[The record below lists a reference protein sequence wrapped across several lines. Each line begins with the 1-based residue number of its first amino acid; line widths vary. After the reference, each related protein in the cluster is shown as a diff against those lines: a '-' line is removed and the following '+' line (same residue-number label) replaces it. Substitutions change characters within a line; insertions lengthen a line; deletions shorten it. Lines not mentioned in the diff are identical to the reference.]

1 MVAVARR
8 RVADDDAEDVV
19 QATLAEALTSKEKPQ
34 DPDALRRWL
43 WGVLRHKIADHYR
56 KRRREVLDDSVDAAT
71 DSPDEA
77 TEDLLRWAVQRLP
90 QGGDV
95 QETFQW
101 LLREG
106 EGEKLESIAEE
117 AGIPAPRVR
126 KRVSRLRQHLRTHWM
141 KEVAVLAALGIVATL
156 AYLFVRRPLERE
168 GVEIALPD
176 PAVQEQERKRQ
187 RGIELRRDGL
197 RDCSKGL
204 DDACIQ
210 QLDEAKKL
218 DPAGEDEVVLRA
230 RKAVEGRK
238 LTPENTLDQKAPFV
252 PLLSDSSSLPEKPI
266 PAPFSTSAPM
276 TTSSLPVAPPTAA
289 PLTTATGKMPP
300 IPKIPAKPTGKAPS
314 GFDAPELG
322 LGGSSGDSSMGGGP
336 KGKK

>member
-156 AYLFVRRPLERE
+156 AYLFIKKPLEPE
-168 GVEIALPD
+168 GVQIALPD

-187 RGIELRRDGL
+187 RGVELRRNGL
-197 RDCSKGL
+197 RDCEMGF
-204 DDACIQ
+204 DDACIL

-218 DPAGEDEVVLRA
+218 DPAGEDAEVSRV
-230 RKAVEGRK
+230 RKQVEDRK
-238 LTPENTLDQKAPFV
+238 RTLQNRPEDQKDDRLAPV
-252 PLLSDSSSLPEKPI
+252 PTKDSSSLSDFPAPQPSPSSLPG
-266 PAPFSTSAPM
+266 PAPFSTSSLAPPKVTGKPM
-276 TTSSLPVAPPTAA
+276 GKAPPTSGE
-289 PLTTATGKMPP
+289 PDLGTA
-300 IPKIPAKPTGKAPS
+300 IAPS
-314 GFDAPELG
+314 LPTAGVPAH
-322 LGGSSGDSSMGGGP
+322 
-336 KGKK
+336 KK